1 MNEAIISIINHST
14 IPSLFGVQ
22 DEHIRLVRDTVGV
35 DIVFRGNEL
44 RLHGEESRI
53 QRGMKVI
60 EELLKI
66 IENTGSLKKSQ
77 VTSVLNEDPAQKEFV
92 PKARIQLQNQNQEQV
107 LRPRTE
113 GQQEYIKAME
123 KNDLVFCG
131 GPAGSG
137 KTYLA
142 VAMAIQ
148 ALRREEVRK
157 IVLVR
162 PAVEAG
168 EKLGFLP
175 GDLVA
180 KVNPYLR
187 PLLDALNEMLDFE
200 TVKRYMETDVIE
212 IVPLAFMRGRTLS
225 NTFII
230 LDEGQN
236 TTITQMKM
244 FLTRMGENS
253 KIVVTGD
260 ITQLDIPNNIKSG
273 MIDAMN
279 RLSNIDRIGIV
290 RLTGHDIVRHRL
302 VKAVVEAYEKEEQN
316 KSGDDSVQP
325 QQVNQ

>member
-1 MNEAIISIINHST
+1 MNEAVISIANHDK
-14 IPSLFGVQ
+14 IHSLFGAQ
-22 DEHIRLVRDTVGV
+22 DEHIRLVQDLVGI

-44 RLHGEESRI
+44 RLQGDENKI
-53 QRGMKVI
+53 KRGTKII
-60 EELLKI
+60 EELLAIVEK
-66 IENTGSLKKSQ
+66 TGKLKKSQ
-77 VTSVLNEDPAQKEFV
+77 VTSVINGGDSHEKFIPRTK
-92 PKARIQLQNQNQEQV
+92 IQLLDQDQV
-107 LRPRTE
+107 TRPRTE
-113 GQQEYIKAME
+113 GQQNYIRMME

-148 ALRREEVRK
+148 ALRKEEVRK

-175 GDLVA
+175 GDIVA

-200 TVKRYMETDVIE
+200 TVKRYMESDVIE

-236 TTITQMKM
+236 TTVTQMKM

-260 ITQLDIPNNIKSG
+260 TTQQDIPDNVKSG
-273 MIDAMN
+273 MIDAMA
-279 RLSNIDRIGIV
+279 RLSNVNRIGIV
-290 RLTGHDIVRHRL
+290 KLTGLDIVRHRL
-302 VKAVVEAYEKEEQN
+302 VKAVVEAYEKDDIQN
-316 KSGDDSVQP
+316 HVEGKNTTQ
-325 QQVNQ
+325 

>member
-1 MNEAIISIINHST
+1 MSIAEVSIVNHDKIQT
-14 IPSLFGVQ
+14 LFGAQ
-22 DEHIRLVRDTVGV
+22 DENIHLLRDLVGIDITYRNDKIRFQGDEENIKRGV
-35 DIVFRGNEL
+35 KIF
-44 RLHGEESRI
+44 
-53 QRGMKVI
+53 
-60 EELLKI
+60 EELVNIVEK
-66 IENTGSLKKSQ
+66 TGKLKKSQ
-77 VTSVLNEDPAQKEFV
+77 VREIINGDDSDEKFV
-92 PKARIQLQNQNQEQV
+92 ASTQVKLLQDKA

-113 GQQEYIKAME
+113 GQQFYIRAME
-123 KNDLVFCG
+123 KNDLVFCA

-137 KTYLA
+137 KTYLS

-200 TVKRYMETDVIE
+200 IVKRYMETDVIE

-260 ITQLDIPNNIKSG
+260 ITQQDIPNNVKSG
-273 MIDAMN
+273 MIDAME
-279 RLSNIDRIGIV
+279 RLSKIDHIGIV
-290 RLTGHDIVRHRL
+290 KLSGKDIVRHRL
-302 VKAVVEAYEKEEQN
+302 VKEVVEAYEKE
-316 KSGDDSVQP
+316 DHSVTYQKP
-325 QQVNQ
+325 ESAS

>member
-1 MNEAIISIINHST
+1 MSEAVISIVDHDNIKT
-14 IPSLFGVQ
+14 LFGVK
-22 DEHIRLVRDTVGV
+22 DEHIHLVRDNIGI
-35 DIVFRGNEL
+35 DIVIRGDTI
-44 RLHGEESRI
+44 RLQGEDDKI
-53 QRGMKVI
+53 KRGVRVL
-60 EELLKI
+60 EELVKI
-66 IENTGSLKKSQ
+66 VDKTGSLKRSQ
-77 VTSVLNEDPAQKEFV
+77 VSGVLNDDISEEIFV
-92 PKARIQLQNQNQEQV
+92 PSSKIQLLSQDRI
-107 LRPRTE
+107 LRPRTA
-113 GQQEYIKAME
+113 GQQVYLRAME
-123 KNDLVFCG
+123 KNDLVFCA

-157 IVLVR
+157 IILVR

-175 GDLVA
+175 GDLIA

-200 TVKRYMETDVIE
+200 TVKRYLETDVIE

-236 TTITQMKM
+236 TTVTQMKM

-260 ITQLDIPNNIKSG
+260 ITQQDIPDNIKSG
-273 MIDAMN
+273 MIDAIK
-279 RLSNIDRIGIV
+279 RLSSIDRINVV
-290 RLTGHDIVRHRL
+290 RLTGKDIVRHRL
-302 VKAVVEAYEKEEQN
+302 VKEMVEAYDKDE
-316 KSGDDSVQP
+316 D
-325 QQVNQ
+325 